1 MCTNMPRCERDS
13 ADERTPSYGIVTAMF
28 GCHDVGV
35 VAPSAR
41 LARKIRE
48 SFPPDRV
55 DEVISRLST
64 LPDTSQSAERIQ
76 AAMIVCSGGNFER
89 FMSEVE
95 LVQLDWRDTLMGS
108 GLEHADYEEQLDHL
122 LGPEQ

>member
-1 MCTNMPRCERDS
+1 MSRLGVLK
-13 ADERTPSYGIVTAMF
+13 AVA
-28 GCHDVGV
+28 GCHDGAV

-41 LARKIRE
+41 LARKIRQ
-48 SFPPDRV
+48 SFPPGSA

-76 AAMIVCSGGNFER
+76 TAMIVRSGGNFER
-89 FMSEVE
+89 FKSEVE

-108 GLEHADYEEQLDHL
+108 GLEHADYEEQLDRL
-122 LGPEQ
+122 LGLQ